1 MTQPRSVFNKPTSVR
16 RLGGGFYAVRES
28 HQTITVGVVAHQL
41 VVGKATPAQLRA
53 FAAAPATPAPGTQG
67 SVAFRI
73 ALIQLLNTTMKHAVP
88 KTVQAVLSSLGDIT
102 GWAAASTSALTGS
115 ATLAVH

>member
-1 MTQPRSVFNKPTSVR
+1 M
-16 RLGGGFYAVRES
+16 
-28 HQTITVGVVAHQL
+28 
-41 VVGKATPAQLRA
+41 
-53 FAAAPATPAPGTQG
+53 
-67 SVAFRI
+67 AFRI
-73 ALIQLLNTTMKHAVP
+73 ALIQLLNTTMKHGVP